1 MHLNATGTPVK
12 VFNVVDMN
20 GRIVD
25 VVRETA
31 TMNSSRRAPMSL
43 TTGAQIDA
51 AAHARMIEHPVEA
64 AVEVGMTKERAI
76 TPGPLR
82 RTIGLG
88 TIDFSLLIATEATK
102 IEREGDMDFIRVGCI
117 NGLERIDGVEAERRR
132 HRRAILPLKA
142 ESR

>member
-12 VFNVVDMN
+12 VFNVDMN

-25 VVRETA
+25 VVRVTA
-31 TMNSSRRAPMSL
+31 TMNSFRRAPMNR

-51 AAHARMIEHPVEA
+51 AVRAPTIEHPVEA
-64 AVEVGMTKERAI
+64 AVEVGMTNERAI
-76 TPGPLR
+76 SPEPLK
-82 RTIGLG
+82 RTTGHG
-88 TIDFSLLIATEATK
+88 TIDFSQLIATEATK

-117 NGLERIDGVEAERRR
+117 NDLERIDGVEAERRR
-132 HRRAILPLKA
+132 HRRVIRPLKA